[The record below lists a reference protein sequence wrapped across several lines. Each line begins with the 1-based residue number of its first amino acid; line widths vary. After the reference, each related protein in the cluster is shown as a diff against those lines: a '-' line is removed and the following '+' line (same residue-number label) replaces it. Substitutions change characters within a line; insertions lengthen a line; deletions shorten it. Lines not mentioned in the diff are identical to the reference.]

1 MRRRKKRKWK
11 KRESLKIWKFIFRE
25 VVASRLFFPH
35 FFDWWS
41 WRSSFA
47 WIFVTNMA
55 GGKHHS
61 WRRGYWKYWFVWPV
75 IWVNFDFTT
84 LMHVTLTQGPSS
96 FIQSILYG
104 SHCVSSHCGPIF
116 SLWQF
121 QRTPELV
128 RKGWN
133 LNFSPLKPSQPLIT
147 PRHTNH
153 SLQTFQ
159 ISFQEPDFRTMSSTA
174 PSRIWRSAA
183 PCD

>member
-1 MRRRKKRKWK
+1 MRTEKRKWK
-11 KRESLKIWKFIFRE
+11 IRESLKFWKFIFRE
-25 VVASRLFFPH
+25 VVASHLFFPH

-41 WRSSFA
+41 WRFSFA

-55 GGKHHS
+55 GGKHHR

-96 FIQSILYG
+96 FIQSILSG

-121 QRTPELV
+121 QSTPGAQNMIHAVVDWDHRSHCNTYGNMKKLDMYIRTTWSVCLKIWTWMRFINELDAE
-128 RKGWN
+128 
-133 LNFSPLKPSQPLIT
+133 F
-147 PRHTNH
+147 
-153 SLQTFQ
+153 
-159 ISFQEPDFRTMSSTA
+159 
-174 PSRIWRSAA
+174 
-183 PCD
+183 